1 MADIFQKRTLSGW
14 IPADAESQAA
24 WHKQKLGE
32 VYRGKFAKPR
42 NYKHHCL
49 FMCLLNEVT
58 FPNQEAYEDQKM
70 FRRAVALASGFVEI
84 TITLD
89 GETHLSP
96 KSYSYDELPDEDDFT
111 KEFGKA
117 MSVCAAILRHTCADL
132 EAEVSRYASENYN
145 GLECPRIFRES
156 AKERAA

>member
-1 MADIFQKRTLSGW
+1 MAKIFQKRTLSGW
-14 IPADAESQAA
+14 IPADEESQAV
-24 WHKQKLGE
+24 WRKQKLGE
-32 VYRGKFAKPR
+32 VYHGGFAKPR

-58 FPNQEAYEDQKM
+58 YPNQEAYTDAKM
-70 FRRAVALASGFVEI
+70 FRRAVALEAGFVDVVI
-84 TITLD
+84 SLD
-89 GETHLSP
+89 GETKFVP
-96 KSYSYDELPDEDDFT
+96 KSYSYEELPDEEEFT

-117 MSVCAAILRHTCADL
+117 MAVCAAILHHTCADL
-132 EAEVSRYASENYN
+132 EDEVSRYASEQYN